1 MVINILTNIIIDKR
15 YTFIFVDSNL
25 LNFEE
30 TKKEKKKLFH
40 RFVENAYLY
49 LTKRKKKKK
58 KRENRESYIQG
69 DFAKILVQL
78 PRILLSETEDPDR
91 FTKNNI

>member
-1 MVINILTNIIIDKR
+1 MIINILTNIIIDKR

-25 LNFEE
+25 FNFEE

-58 KRENRESYIQG
+58 KERKWRIIYTG

>member
-58 KRENRESYIQG
+58 KERKWRIIYTG